1 MWLTG
6 RHATPRSLT
15 LFFPPNPLSSSLTLP
30 RTIAR
35 FLDPFYTFNVAHRRV
50 IRDFTPANPFYRECY
65 GLREYFLLSGVFYL
79 TLLIPREAEDFTRG
93 DRHFKHVPPPTYLI
107 WLSPKELYMVGSIQ
121 ICEESASHSFH
132 DKRSMLKVLFHIRL
146 ATEFDDL

>member
-1 MWLTG
+1 MG
-6 RHATPRSLT
+6 HHATPEVTHALHSHVTYGTLYHARGHSHSFSHPT
-15 LFFPPNPLSSSLTLP
+15 LFIVSAT
-30 RTIAR
+30 
-35 FLDPFYTFNVAHRRV
+35 D
-50 IRDFTPANPFYRECY
+50 
-65 GLREYFLLSGVFYL
+65 LREHFLLSGVFYL
-79 TLLIPREAEDFTRG
+79 SLLIPREAEDFTRG